1 MDYKGEIVKG
11 HVEETGVLH
20 LILSRAPVNSAGES
34 FFYEV
39 GHYFEVAKVGAAYC
53 SRISLT

>member
-1 MDYKGEIVKG
+1 MTDYTGEIVKG

-20 LILSRAPVNSAGES
+20 LVLSRPSVNAANDA

-39 GHYFEVAKVGAAYC
+39 GHYFELAKV
-53 SRISLT
+53 